1 MFKNKYISI
10 KIYYLLRDVRNLE
23 YFLRIN
29 IICCSRTSATRDP
42 GSLSE
47 AESDEENEEGDYTVY
62 ECPGLAS
69 VSFALQAIIISVSK
83 LRGLRVPIVLMIFD
97 N

>member
-1 MFKNKYISI
+1 MLYKGETLF
-10 KIYYLLRDVRNLE
+10 
-23 YFLRIN
+23 F
-29 IICCSRTSATRDP
+29 CSRTSATRDP

-69 VSFALQAIIISVSK
+69 VSFSL
-83 LRGLRVPIVLMIFD
+83 
-97 N
+97 

>member
-1 MFKNKYISI
+1 M
-10 KIYYLLRDVRNLE
+10 RNAV
-23 YFLRIN
+23 FR
-29 IICCSRTSATRDP
+29 CSRTSATRDP

-69 VSFALQAIIISVSK
+69 VSFK
-83 LRGLRVPIVLMIFD
+83 
-97 N
+97 

>member
-1 MFKNKYISI
+1 MEKWIHYFYIKKKVLKLFSKKGII
-10 KIYYLLRDVRNLE
+10 KENVV
-23 YFLRIN
+23 
-29 IICCSRTSATRDP
+29 CCSRTSATRDP

-69 VSFALQAIIISVSK
+69 VSFFPAINYI
-83 LRGLRVPIVLMIFD
+83 
-97 N
+97 

>member
-1 MFKNKYISI
+1 MTQLLKNKYIFI
-10 KIYYLLRDVRNLE
+10 KIHHSVEILGIE
-23 YFLRIN
+23 YFLRKIN
-29 IICCSRTSATRDP
+29 ITCYSRTSATRDP

-69 VSFALQAIIISVSK
+69 VSFAI
-83 LRGLRVPIVLMIFD
+83 
-97 N
+97 

>member
-1 MFKNKYISI
+1 MFVLSFIFN
-10 KIYYLLRDVRNLE
+10 LRE
-23 YFLRIN
+23 MMH
-29 IICCSRTSATRDP
+29 CCSRTSATRDP

-69 VSFALQAIIISVSK
+69 VSFA
-83 LRGLRVPIVLMIFD
+83 
-97 N
+97 